1 MVSTGLNDN
10 QNLSRDEFTRLKN
23 DLSAKGFLDPQPTYY
38 FIRSFLVVSLLLLS
52 LVFIVIIDNVYL
64 QILNA
69 ILLSFALTQISF
81 ITHEVIHR
89 HAWKNDFI
97 DLLFGNLF
105 MGMSCSW
112 WFDKHNKS
120 HHFHTN
126 EQGLDPDIEAPLIAF
141 TEDQFNSLDGIKK
154 QVVRY
159 QSYYFWPG
167 LLLVAVYMR
176 LESIQFLL
184 QNRVK
189 YRWAEIIFIIL
200 HFSIYFGL
208 LFTQLPASQAVVFV
222 IINQSLFGLY
232 MGLVMAVNHIGMPV
246 MEDSIKNDYIRK
258 YVVTSRNLNPHPFND
273 FFYGGV
279 TTQIEHHLFPEIPVN
294 KMAEARKLVKSFC
307 LSKGIPYHE
316 VGITQA
322 YEEVLKNLHSITCR

>member
-1 MVSTGLNDN
+1 MEITEPKFN
-10 QNLSRDEFTRLKN
+10 NLSRHEFTLLKN
-23 DLSAKGFLDPQPTYY
+23 DLSAKGFLEPQPNYY
-38 FIRSFLVVSLLLLS
+38 FIRSFFVVSLLLFS
-52 LVFIVIIDNVYL
+52 IVLIVTIDNFYL
-64 QILNA
+64 QIFNA

-97 DLLFGNLF
+97 DLIFGNLL

-126 EQGLDPDIEAPLIAF
+126 EPGLDPDIEAPFIAF
-141 TEDQFNSLDGIKK
+141 TKEQFDSLERLKK

-159 QSYYFWPG
+159 QPYYFLPA

-176 LESIQFLL
+176 LESIQFLI

-189 YRWAEIIFIIL
+189 YRLAEIIFIIL
-200 HFSIYFGL
+200 HFLLYFGL
-208 LFTQLPASQAVVFV
+208 LFTQLPARQAVIFV

-232 MGLVMAVNHIGMPV
+232 MGLVMAINHIGMPV
-246 MEDSIKNDYIRK
+246 MDDSIKNDYIRK
-258 YVVTSRNLNPHPFND
+258 HVVTSRNLNPHPFND

-294 KMAEARKLVKSFC
+294 KMVQARKIVKAFC
-307 LSKGIPYHE
+307 LSKGISYHE
-316 VGITQA
+316 VGINQA
-322 YEEVLKNLHSITCR
+322 YQEVIQNLHSISSR